1 MPKSKKKTERE
12 TPDHPEEPLPPARE
26 KSDEEFLRKYSGE
39 NTQAMWF
46 RDIIRAQAKQVM
58 KETLAEEVQKAISVI
73 QLQLNQ
79 ALDKIEDL
87 KSESQKQKRRME
99 RMEFELYKKD
109 EKIDEL
115 LVKFDSLEQ
124 SQYQQS
130 VQIVGFP
137 ENDNDIKAVVK
148 LAKDKCSVKLKSTD
162 IKCTRMGKS
171 KKSEMPRNL
180 IVEFK
185 DQATRNQVYEQRKK
199 LLTNSNPKRNV
210 YINDKLTD
218 HRQHVLYGA
227 RKYVKSK
234 RLFAAW
240 SQGGNILARKTERSK
255 ITQIHNHNE
264 LRKLVDDIPS
274 ISSQPEEN
282 KSDQSGLLSH
292 LSDYDF
298 SYDSDM

>member
-1 MPKSKKKTERE
+1 MPKSKKKSERE
-12 TPDHPEEPLPPARE
+12 TPDHPEEPLPPACE

-46 RDIIRAQAKQVM
+46 RDIIRAQAKQV
-58 KETLAEEVQKAISVI
+58 
-73 QLQLNQ
+73 
-79 ALDKIEDL
+79 
-87 KSESQKQKRRME
+87 
-99 RMEFELYKKD
+99 
-109 EKIDEL
+109 
-115 LVKFDSLEQ
+115 
-124 SQYQQS
+124 QYQSS

-148 LAKDKCSVKLKSTD
+148 LAKDKCNVKLKSTD
-162 IKCTRMGKS
+162 IKCTRMGKP

-274 ISSQPEEN
+274 ISSQREEN
-282 KSDQSGLLSH
+282 KSYQSELLSH
-292 LSDYDF
+292 LSDYNF